1 MVIEMKEKET
11 DSSRERATIHTKLGV
26 FCSVGLFTITNQ
38 LSMEYYDEKEKIV
51 E

>member
-1 MVIEMKEKET
+1 MKEKKT

-26 FCSVGLFTITNQ
+26 FCSVGLFTTTNQ
-38 LSMEYYDEKEKIV
+38 LSMEYNDEKDKIV

>member
-1 MVIEMKEKET
+1 MKEKKT
-11 DSSRERATIHTKLGV
+11 DSSREGATIHTKLGV

-38 LSMEYYDEKEKIV
+38 LSMEYYDEKDKIV